1 MVTASASPHLTVR
14 RGDFHDGFEK
24 QTRDLPLHLEA
35 VEGDNMLQL
44 YKISY

>member
-24 QTRDLPLHLEA
+24 QTRDLPLHLFIKKEA
-35 VEGDNMLQL
+35 VKGDNLLQ
-44 YKISY
+44 I